1 MFQDPTDVPV
11 QEDMNL
17 KQTRDLAEIL
27 MNVSRIMF
35 ALVGLKYVRTLQE
48 VTNATISSVRWVI
61 TMILRNQGR

>member
-17 KQTRDLAEIL
+17 KQTRDPAEIL
-27 MNVSRIMF
+27 MNVNRIMF
-35 ALVGLKYVRTLQE
+35 ALVGLKYVRTPQE

-61 TMILRNQGR
+61 IMILRNQGR